1 MKIMKNKKY
10 NLNIVK
16 TLHRRLDL
24 HLERIRSIKE
34 AIKLYEIR
42 KGLNKMKL
50 VVVDVQGFHLPE
62 FIVTELE
69 YMKLS
74 NLQNN
79 SKNWME
85 ASRNKLDISNVI
97 IIHILRFND
106 EAKDQKSVKQIL
118 IEYIKEHG
126 VKGRIKENYLM

>member
-42 KGLNKMKL
+42 KGLNNLKL
-50 VVVDVQGFHLPE
+50 
-62 FIVTELE
+62 
-69 YMKLS
+69 
-74 NLQNN
+74 
-79 SKNWME
+79 
-85 ASRNKLDISNVI
+85 
-97 IIHILRFND
+97 
-106 EAKDQKSVKQIL
+106 
-118 IEYIKEHG
+118 
-126 VKGRIKENYLM
+126 